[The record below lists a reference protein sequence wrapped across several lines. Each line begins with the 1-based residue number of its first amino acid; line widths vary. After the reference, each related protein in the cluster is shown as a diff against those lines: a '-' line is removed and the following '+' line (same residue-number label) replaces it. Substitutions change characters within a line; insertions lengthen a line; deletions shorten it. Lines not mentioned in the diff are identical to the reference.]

1 MGKNHEAEIEKICED
16 MKKLI
21 MKPEHTPTEVD
32 AIHHYSEVIYYLT
45 VVDAMKKAEEEGEFS
60 MNMAPV
66 SMDGRSMRMMPMYD
80 YSMEGG
86 QSGRRGGRGSYEG
99 SGGSNRGSYEGRS
112 MAGRRG
118 RDNDNDGRYSEHGRM
133 PREMYDW
140 ESEEYSG
147 RY

>member
-1 MGKNHEAEIEKICED
+1 MSKVGKNHEAEIEKICED

-21 MKPEHTPTEVD
+21 MKPEHTATEVD

-45 VVDAMKKAEEEGEFS
+45 VVDAMKKAEETGEFS

-66 SMDGRSMRMMPMYD
+66 SMDGRSMRMMPSYD
-80 YSMEGG
+80 YSM
-86 QSGRRGGRGSYEG
+86 
-99 SGGSNRGSYEGRS
+99 EGRS

-118 RDNDNDGRYSEHGRM
+118 RDNDNDGRYSEMHGRI
-133 PREMYDW
+133 PREVYDG
-140 ESEEYSG
+140 ESERYYG